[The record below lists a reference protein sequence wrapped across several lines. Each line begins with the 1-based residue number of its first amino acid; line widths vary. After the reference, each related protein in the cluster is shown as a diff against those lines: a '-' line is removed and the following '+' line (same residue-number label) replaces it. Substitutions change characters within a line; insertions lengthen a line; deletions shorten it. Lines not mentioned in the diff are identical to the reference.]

1 VVEEDRRVEDPG
13 HRRLKNTN
21 WFAVWA
27 MFAGGVACGAFMGKV
42 PPALPDMRAELG
54 LTLVQSGFIATMI
67 SLLGALVGM
76 LMGLLS
82 DRFGHKRLGL
92 LGLVTMAVGGF
103 IGATAH
109 SYLLLLFARFLEGTG
124 FILFT
129 VTAAALINA
138 AVAGPRER
146 NRAMGLWTA
155 YMPTGA
161 ALAMLVAPL
170 AHAQLGWRGFW
181 VVLACL
187 ALASALLVWRT
198 VPATRAANVG
208 SLRLAAE
215 SLAQPGAWA
224 LAVLFAFY
232 VSQWTSVMIWL
243 PTFVVDERG
252 GSAATAA
259 LLGAVMVLANVPGNL
274 AGGLLLA
281 RGVKRSTLVVGA
293 SAISA
298 VCFLG
303 LFGDQLPDSLRYLL
317 VLIFSCCAGVIPAC
331 ALSGVPVHARSAGHI
346 ATTNGMVM
354 QAAQIGQS
362 ISPILLAWLASRYGG
377 WDATLWSMLAFAAG
391 AALCGFALARIE
403 RRLVR

>member
-1 VVEEDRRVEDPG
+1 
-13 HRRLKNTN
+13 
-21 WFAVWA
+21 

-42 PPALPDMRAELG
+42 
-54 LTLVQSGFIATMI
+54 I

-82 DRFGHKRLGL
+82 DRFGHKRLAL
-92 LGLVTMAVGGF
+92 LGLAAMAAGGF
-103 IGATAH
+103 TGAAAH
-109 SYLLLLFARFLEGTG
+109 GYALLLIARFLEGTG

-138 AVAGPRER
+138 AVSGPRER

-161 ALAMLVAPL
+161 ALAMLAAPL
-170 AHAQLGWRGFW
+170 AHAQLGWRGYW
-181 VVLACL
+181 IALAIA
-187 ALASALLVWRT
+187 ALASALLVLRA
-198 VPATRAANVG
+198 VPATRAGYVG
-208 SLRLAAE
+208 TLRLAAE
-215 SLAQPGAWA
+215 SLAQPGAWV
-224 LAVLFAFY
+224 LAALFAFY

-274 AGGLLLA
+274 AGGLLLG
-281 RGVKRSTLVVGA
+281 RGVKRGTLVVCA
-293 SAISA
+293 SAVSA
-298 VCFLG
+298 ACFVGMLG
-303 LFGDQLPDSLRYLL
+303 EGLPDTARYLL
-317 VLIFSCCAGVIPAC
+317 VLLFSCCAGVIPAC
-331 ALSGVPVHARSAGHI
+331 ALSGVPVHARSPGHI

-362 ISPILLAWLASRYGG
+362 VAPILLAWLASHFGG
-377 WDATLWSMLAFAAG
+377 WTVTLWAMLAFAAM
-391 AALCGFALARIE
+391 AAACGLAIGRIE
-403 RRLVR
+403 QGMR